1 MTELSKVE
9 SAFLKADQAGDTESA
24 SVLAKEVQRLR
35 AIPQSET
42 VKTESPAMQAGRKAD
57 FTVGGVPV
65 GSSVQGAIN
74 ALQGPTMGFLDE
86 LVGAAAAPFG
96 KYKEARDYVRG
107 ATQQFRQEYP
117 VTGALTSAAASAPMM
132 LIGGAPV
139 AAAKGVI
146 APAATTAGRLLTAG
160 KVGTIQGGIAG
171 AGESTAED
179 MSGIAADALKTA
191 AQSGALGVAGQGVLG
206 AVGAVGGNVLQRAS
220 QTSAA
225 DYARTKLAEALSR
238 SSEGKLI
245 RPGGAASPSRAADI
259 QFLGPE
265 ATIADVSGQAG
276 KRLLDLL
283 ATLPGKTKDLTEQ
296 LIDVR
301 QAGRAGRIMTAAD
314 EALKTG
320 GAGYKTTIDALVQ
333 QKKTAAAPLYQQIEN
348 LSVKVDHQL
357 NSLLQAAPKAHGG
370 YEELAQL
377 NRQIPI
383 DLSKIKPGDD
393 IPFDALDKVKQ
404 ALWDLADKAKG
415 DFGKPT
421 NRSKSYDQLR
431 IDLTSKMDKLSPKD
445 PATNQSIYKMARD
458 AFAGPAQLEGAVK
471 AGRTTMKE
479 DSLAIADL
487 MKGMNAS
494 ELEAFRIGALQS
506 LRDKVGTEPG
516 QTSLLKFWKEDKTG
530 DQLKEIFGNDYNKFA
545 SSLKKEA
552 QLKKLET
559 VGRGSDS
566 AARLLGAEDL
576 SLMPAVGQAVAG
588 AVQGNPLPAMGAI
601 PKIWNQVQTPEVTR
615 NALAELLLQR
625 GPEAQKT
632 LRDLPEFMRK
642 FNEAQARNAALTNA
656 LAQQPARNER

>member
-1 MTELSKVE
+1 MATFEVDVGNATYQVDAPDEKTAWKMASDVH
-9 SAFLKADQAGDTESA
+9 KAA
-24 SVLAKEVQRLR
+24 
-35 AIPQSET
+35 PQ
-42 VKTESPAMQAGRKAD
+42 ESPAMQAGRKAD

-107 ATQQFRQEYP
+107 ATQQIRQEYP
-117 VTGALTSAAASAPMM
+117 IPAALTSAMTSAPMM

-146 APAATTAGRLLTAG
+146 APAATTVGRLLTAG
-160 KVGTIQGGIAG
+160 KVGAIQGGVSG

-179 MSGIAADALKTA
+179 MGGVAADALKHA
-191 AQSGALGVAGQGVLG
+191 AQGGALGVAGQGVLG
-206 AVGAVGGNVLQRAS
+206 AVGAVGGIVLQRAS

-238 SSEGKLI
+238 SSGGIPI
-245 RPGGAASPSRAADI
+245 RPGGTASPSRAADI

-265 ATIADVSGQAG
+265 ATIADVSGQSG

-296 LIDVR
+296 LIRGR
-301 QAGRAGRIMTAAD
+301 QTGRTERIMTAAD
-314 EALKTG
+314 EALGTQGKG
-320 GAGYKTTIDALVQ
+320 FVSSLNALEAT
-333 QKKTAAAPLYQQIEN
+333 QKAAQAPFRAQLEGLSVRADDDLIKILNREPAAFKAAA
-348 LSVKVDHQL
+348 D
-357 NSLLQAAPKAHGG
+357 
-370 YEELAQL
+370 LARREGEIL
-377 NRQIPI
+377 I
-383 DLSKIKPGDD
+383 DLSKLKAGDD
-393 IPFDALDKVKQ
+393 IPFDALDTVKK
-404 ALWDLADKAKG
+404 ALWTIAEKEKVNFA
-415 DFGKPT
+415 PT
-421 NRSKSYDQLR
+421 AESRAVNGIRVALTNKMDQL
-431 IDLTSKMDKLSPKD
+431 SPRD
-445 PATNQSIYKMARD
+445 AGGSMYKQARD
-458 AFAGPAQLEGAVK
+458 AFAGPAELRSAIETGRGA
-471 AGRTTMKE
+471 MKT
-479 DSLAIADL
+479 DAIGVGEL
-487 MKGMNAS
+487 MKGMSAS
-494 ELEAFRIGALQS
+494 ELEAFRVGALQS
-506 LRDKVGTEPG
+506 LRDKVGTEAG
-516 QTSLLKFWKEDKTG
+516 QTSLLNMWKNTGTSDK
-530 DQLKEIFGNDYNKFA
+530 LKEIFGNNYKKFA
-545 SSLKKEA
+545 SGIAKEA
-552 QLKKLET
+552 KLKELET
-559 VGRGSDS
+559 VGRGSQS
-566 AARLLGAEDL
+566 AERLLGAEDL

>member
-1 MTELSKVE
+1 MATFEVDVGNATYQVDAPDEKTAWKMASDVH
-9 SAFLKADQAGDTESA
+9 KAA
-24 SVLAKEVQRLR
+24 
-35 AIPQSET
+35 PQ
-42 VKTESPAMQAGRKAD
+42 ESPAMQAGRKAD

-96 KYKEARDYVRG
+96 KYQQARDYVRG

-117 VTGALTSAAASAPMM
+117 IPAALTSAMTSAPMM

-146 APAATTAGRLLTAG
+146 APAATTVGRLLTAG

-179 MSGIAADALKTA
+179 MSGVAADAAKHA
-191 AQSGALGVAGQGVLG
+191 AQGGALGVAGQGVLG
-206 AVGAVGGNVLQRAS
+206 AVGAVGGNVLQRLS

-238 SSEGKLI
+238 SSGGI
-245 RPGGAASPSRAADI
+245 PVRPGGAASPSRAADI

-296 LIDVR
+296 LIRGR
-301 QAGRAGRIMTAAD
+301 QTGRTDRIMTAAD
-314 EALKTG
+314 EALGTQGKG
-320 GAGYKTTIDALVQ
+320 FVSSLNALEAT
-333 QKKTAAAPLYQQIEN
+333 QKAAQAPFRAQLEGLSVRADDDLMKILNREPAAFKAAA
-348 LSVKVDHQL
+348 D
-357 NSLLQAAPKAHGG
+357 
-370 YEELAQL
+370 LA
-377 NRQIPI
+377 RREGKIPI
-383 DLSKIKPGDD
+383 DLSKLKVGDD
-393 IPFDALDKVKQ
+393 IPFDALDTVKK
-404 ALWDLADKAKG
+404 ALWTIAEKEKVNFA
-415 DFGKPT
+415 PT
-421 NRSKSYDQLR
+421 AESRAVNGIRVALTNKMDQL
-431 IDLTSKMDKLSPKD
+431 SPRD
-445 PATNQSIYKMARD
+445 AGGSIYKQARD
-458 AFAGPAQLEGAVK
+458 AFAGPAELRSAIETGRGA
-471 AGRTTMKE
+471 MKT
-479 DSLAIADL
+479 DAIGVGEL
-487 MKGMNAS
+487 TKGMTAS
-494 ELEAFRIGALQS
+494 ELEAFRVGALQS
-506 LRDKVGTEPG
+506 LRDKVGTEAG
-516 QTSLLKFWKEDKTG
+516 QTSLLKMWKETGTSDK
-530 DQLKEIFGNDYNKFA
+530 LKEIFGNDYKKFA
-545 SSLKKEA
+545 SGIAKEA
-552 QLKKLET
+552 KLKELET
-559 VGRGSDS
+559 VGRGSQT
-566 AARLLGAEDL
+566 AERLFGEGDL
-576 SLMPAVGQAVAG
+576 SVLPAVGQAVAG

-601 PKIWNQVQTPEVTR
+601 PKIWNQVKTPEVTR